1 MSSVARL
8 ALILAAGF
16 ASGAAIPHRA
26 CAQESGFVGWPRE
39 LASRAPALA
48 DGMTREFGQAPR
60 TITFGG
66 RDTMEILFW
75 NPTVFQDDM
84 DSRVFPDK
92 ALPMVRGAMKDV
104 AAYV

>member
-26 CAQESGFVGWPRE
+26 CAQESGFVDWPRE